1 MVSAA
6 AKAIIDQ
13 MRANMGAPLMTLE
26 EERTGWAEYAS
37 KEKILEGTLVSGVS
51 LNDVP
56 CEWVQ
61 REDSDQRVVLLIHG
75 GGFSSGSPRIHR
87 RFASMFAKASGHRI
101 LVPDYRLAP
110 EEPYPAAIDDLVAV
124 YAALV
129 EDGIEPAD
137 VTFAGDSAGGALVV
151 SAALKLRELGAPQ
164 PAGLIL
170 MSPWLDLTLSG
181 ESLKRNASH
190 PNPSF
195 AELDRAAGW
204 YAGGADRAD
213 PLMSPVFADLKGLA
227 PLLIQ
232 VGSHDVLLDDA
243 LRLAE
248 RGRRGGVPVTLSVA
262 EGMWHVYQQSDCPEG
277 WAAVEEAAAFVNNA
291 GAAGAAV

>member
-6 AKAIIDQ
+6 AKAIIEQ
-13 MRANMGAPLMTLE
+13 MRANAGGPLPSLE
-26 EERTGWAEYAS
+26 EERSGWAEYAS

-51 LNDVP
+51 LNDVA
-56 CEWVQ
+56 CEWVE
-61 REDSDQRVVLLIHG
+61 REDSDPQIVILIHG
-75 GGFSSGSPRIHR
+75 GGFTSGSPRIHR
-87 RFASMFAKASGHRI
+87 RFASMMAKASGRRV

-110 EEPYPAAIDDLVAV
+110 ENPFPAGIEDIVAV

-129 EDGIEPAD
+129 EAGIDPGE
-137 VTFAGDSAGGALVV
+137 VVFAGDSAGGALVV
-151 SAALKLRELGAPQ
+151 SAALQLREIGAPQ

-170 MSPWLDLTLSG
+170 MSPWLDVSLSG
-181 ESLKRNASH
+181 QSLKTNAIH
-190 PNPSF
+190 PNPT
-195 AELDRAAGW
+195 AEELERAAVW
-204 YAGGADRAD
+204 YAGDADRTD
-213 PLMSPVFADLKGLA
+213 PLMSPVFADLAGLA

-248 RGRRGGVPVTLSVA
+248 RARAGGVPVTLSVA

-291 GAAGAAV
+291 GSAGAAA